1 MNIDGAYQLLRL
13 YRRSR
18 QTNNAG
24 ARQKPSSA
32 RVQCESCIATGSGYL
47 SSTDSLESS
56 QFPLWAMTSSR
67 EMLERLVTDLSE
79 P

>member
-1 MNIDGAYQLLRL
+1 MIIDGAYLLLRS

-18 QTNNAG
+18 RAINAG
-24 ARQKPSSA
+24 ARQKSRGPGL
-32 RVQCESCIATGSGYL
+32 QCESRIATGPGYL

-67 EMLERLVTDLSE
+67 EMLERLVTDLPE